1 MNQLLTVSSLLSTGW
16 ATFKKSWKFIVPA
29 SILTLLI
36 VIILRVI
43 QNSLDRHMGIGIIFT
58 IISII
63 VSIAISLG
71 WAKVLLRLIRGESVS
86 QGDFKTNFRNWKGY
100 VVAQIIYTIFKVIA
114 LIFFI
119 PTVTAIIFAGMGSA
133 KMMLGGNLPIVIIT
147 LIIGIVLMV
156 WLAIRYV
163 FIVFIASDYPTLSGW
178 KILKKSAA
186 MTKGNMW
193 KIFWYGIVFALVN
206 LLGLIC
212 IVIGLFA
219 TVPTT
224 KLAMT
229 KFYDSLKEKTAE

>member
-1 MNQLLTVSSLLSTGW
+1 
-16 ATFKKSWKFIVPA
+16 
-29 SILTLLI
+29 
-36 VIILRVI
+36 
-43 QNSLDRHMGIGIIFT
+43 MGIGIIFT

-100 VVAQIIYTIFKVIA
+100 VVAQIIYTIFKILP

-119 PTVTAIIFAGMGSA
+119 PLISVLIFSGFGATPI
-133 KMMLGGNLPIVIIT
+133 NLFSNNWYVVIIPF
-147 LIIGIVLMV
+147 IIGVLIMI